1 MAKVRMDDKIKTLST
16 VRLFSGCSKKE
27 LQSVARLC
35 TPLSGGRRGPCSPR
49 RALRAESVS

>member
-1 MAKVRMDDKIKTLST
+1 MAKFRMDDKIKTLST

-35 TPLSGGRRGPCSPR
+35 TPLYLEEGFVRTTEG
-49 RALRAESVS
+49 ARAERVS